1 MIVNTFIRQKVW
13 QNDKNKEKIQ
23 LNQLSETI
31 STKLLVHSTNSRT
44 SWTEYYYRWTALK
57 LYEETSISW

>member
-44 SWTEYYYRWTALK
+44 SWTEYYYR
-57 LYEETSISW
+57 